1 MGYEDHLFHNYE
13 GYIKGI
19 LPSES
24 FPTLNI
30 TECVRRRKGG
40 FSPPKL
46 SFCSL
51 FCTLF
56 VHTLLSVRR
65 LEQSHSYCFTT
76 VKMDTEEEIS
86 LKSSQVGS
94 KCRRP

>member
-1 MGYEDHLFHNYE
+1 MGYEDHLFHNHE

-30 TECVRRRKGG
+30 TECLRRRKGV

-46 SFCSL
+46 KTFL
-51 FCTLF
+51 QPILICTLF

-76 VKMDTEEEIS
+76 VKRDTEEEIS
-86 LKSSQVGS
+86 LKSSQFG
-94 KCRRP
+94 